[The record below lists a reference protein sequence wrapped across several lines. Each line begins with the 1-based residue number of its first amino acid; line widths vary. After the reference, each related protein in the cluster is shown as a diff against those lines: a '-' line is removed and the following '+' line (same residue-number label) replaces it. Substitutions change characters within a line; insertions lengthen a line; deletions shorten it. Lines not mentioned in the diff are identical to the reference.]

1 MGKVKNSF
9 NKLLKSNLVFWFVMF
24 VSICQIL
31 IFLQDRSYNCLLVF
45 IGSSFIIKKLSKNIV
60 LSLFT
65 AMLISNFIFG
75 CKKVTEGLSNKT
87 STEDLKGMID
97 LVQSGKVNTDG
108 IKNVANMAN
117 QLKSLQSSNG
127 ADMSLDMG
135 SLNELLKFNS
145 NISAS
150 KLTSKDEVKKAVNHL
165 RANKELLKKMIDKF

>member
-1 MGKVKNSF
+1 
-9 NKLLKSNLVFWFVMF
+9 
-24 VSICQIL
+24 
-31 IFLQDRSYNCLLVF
+31 LLVF